1 MKEVESLGVTF
12 MEFIVNSVEETINL
26 GKKIGQVLKSGA
38 IICLIGDLGTGKTH
52 LTKGIAAGLEIKD
65 YITSPTFT
73 IVNEYL
79 GRLKL
84 YHFDVYR
91 VSDADEIYAIGFDEY
106 IFSDSVS
113 IIEWANYIEELI
125 PREHIRIIINKLPE
139 LGDNHRKISVETFGD
154 QYSYLKEI
162 NYENT

>member
-1 MKEVESLGVTF
+1 
-12 MEFIVNSVEETINL
+12 MEFIVTTVEETEKIGEQL
-26 GKKIGQVLKSGA
+26 GKLAKLGD

-52 LTKGIAAGLEIKD
+52 LTKGIAKGLHIEE

-73 IVNEYL
+73 IVNEYV

-91 VSDADEIYAIGFDEY
+91 VNDPEEIAAIGFDEY
-106 IFSDSVS
+106 IFSDAVS

-125 PREHIRIIINKLPE
+125 PKEHLQIHIEKLPQ
-139 LGDNHRKISVETFGD
+139 LGVDCRKITLS
-154 QYSYLKEI
+154 YSSTKFDYVKNITL
-162 NYENT
+162 